1 MFFMIDILVMGFL
14 KYRIGENPVL
24 MIIQNFM
31 NTLMGNRWMS
41 LYFDNFICSDFKG
54 NSVPNYELNEAD
66 S

>member
-1 MFFMIDILVMGFL
+1 MIDILVMGFL

-41 LYFDNFICSDFKG
+41 LYF
-54 NSVPNYELNEAD
+54 
-66 S
+66 